1 VGGRLSVRS
10 VARTRTNASGPGHPT
25 GVHPCARRI
34 VTNPHGKLLTHLH
47 TERRSIE
54 CPMPEAAE
62 HDVSHAVIAAE
73 KSDYEHIRR
82 LLTPHL
88 ASCIT
93 RHGPLHVTGA
103 LRDTEALRVTARY
116 G

>member
-1 VGGRLSVRS
+1 MPYRLPAQR
-10 VARTRTNASGPGHPT
+10 T
-25 GVHPCARRI
+25 GVNLCARRYR
-34 VTNPHGKLLTHLH
+34 NKSPLGKLLTHLH

-54 CPMPEAAE
+54 CPMPGAAE
-62 HDVSHAVIAAE
+62 HDVSHVLITAE
-73 KSDYEHIRR
+73 KSDYERIRR

-88 ASCIT
+88 ASCVT
-93 RHGPLHVTGA
+93 RHGPLLVTGA

>member
-1 VGGRLSVRS
+1 MNV
-10 VARTRTNASGPGHPT
+10 TI
-25 GVHPCARRI
+25 RI
-34 VTNPHGKLLTHLH
+34 PAFK
-47 TERRSIE
+47 E
-54 CPMPEAAE
+54 CL
-62 HDVSHAVIAAE
+62 DFVSHIVSTIAE

-88 ASCIT
+88 ASCVT